1 MHKFNRDGILEN
13 VPEERWQWLA
23 IYSDDTSLRQFGTD
37 EVFHQFKEIDQSKLR
52 EFRMFS
58 GSRFFSL
65 MFQPGMKLIHFY
77 DYYVLN
83 ANILEPNKDTPKT
96 KRFKNYVFGY
106 EKGSE
111 KCLFTIMEDDN
122 LAISRENLIFTGEG
136 VAI

>member
-1 MHKFNRDGILEN
+1 MHKFNRDGVLEN

-23 IYSDDTSLRQFGTD
+23 IYSDNTSLRQFDTD
-37 EVFHQFKEIDQSKLR
+37 EVFHQFKEIDQSKLK

-96 KRFKNYVFGY
+96 KRFKR
-106 EKGSE
+106 SE
-111 KCLFTIMEDDN
+111 EHTSELQSQSN
-122 LAISRENLIFTGEG
+122 L
-136 VAI
+136 